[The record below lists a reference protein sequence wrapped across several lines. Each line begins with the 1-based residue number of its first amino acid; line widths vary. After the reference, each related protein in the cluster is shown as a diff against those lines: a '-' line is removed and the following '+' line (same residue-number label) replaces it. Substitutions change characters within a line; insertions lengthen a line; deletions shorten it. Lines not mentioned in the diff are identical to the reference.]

1 MELEAYPDA
10 GFCGSLCGFPDPGSQ
25 SRKLLRRAFLIGFST
40 RPDAD
45 HRRFQRFGGSKN
57 GGEILPLIG
66 MKIRTVGEYR
76 KPRFSAKSGS
86 FFRCGKIPGG
96 NVDVAAPLDA
106 GEVCFFRNRNDFLHG
121 FFPEGHRG
129 HTSFHK
135 SAPFLFQRG
144 LFCTLIISRKALF
157 VSAFFAESYAFFAF
171 KETNLKKQAN
181 FTYDLQTNA
190 DSFSSI
196 YFIIKIRK
204 EKGKFLGK
212 NRIIVTNGGNGNVSL
227 QNPR

>member
-45 HRRFQRFGGSKN
+45 HRRSQRFGGSKN

-144 LFCTLIISRKALF
+144 LFSYLNHIPEGPFCVSFFCGIICVFCFQRN
-157 VSAFFAESYAFFAF
+157 EF
-171 KETNLKKQAN
+171 KKT
-181 FTYDLQTNA
+181 
-190 DSFSSI
+190 S
-196 YFIIKIRK
+196 
-204 EKGKFLGK
+204 KFY
-212 NRIIVTNGGNGNVSL
+212 I
-227 QNPR
+227 